1 MLCPSLEMIPWVSW
15 RGNDRALEAGLP
27 CSPGAGSFQDSERHN
42 SPPNGCSFRCPCP
55 LLKIPPNVPGHNYDL
70 AAGAALCVRPLT
82 PHPLLPCQGV
92 CHRDLKL
99 ENTLLDGRQ
108 APRLKICDFGYSKV
122 RGGGFSPFT
131 GRSAYR
137 CRVAQ
142 PGLNASVTPSL
153 TLQ

>member
-42 SPPNGCSFRCPCP
+42 PPPNGCSFRCPCP

-122 RGGGFSPFT
+122 RGGDSRPSRDAVLT
-131 GRSAYR
+131 DAEGRSL
-137 CRVAQ
+137 V
-142 PGLNASVTPSL
+142 
-153 TLQ
+153 